1 MCDCEQRHK
10 LLALGAMAEDGLQ
23 VPAASVARLPLYLRC
38 LEALCAGG
46 VATVS
51 SSRLAELAG
60 VNAAK
65 LRKDL
70 SHLGSYGTRGVGYEV
85 INLTHEIQREL
96 GLDEQSP
103 VIVVGLGN
111 LGQALAKHGGFGD
124 RGFPIAALFDVQPDI
139 VGMQIGDLVVAHFD
153 DLAGIVAHYKAR
165 TAIISTPADAAQQV
179 TDDVIAAG
187 ITSVLNF
194 APTVVQVGE
203 GVALRQVDLALELQI
218 LSYYQPRSDS
228 ERDTKLRLSV

>member
-1 MCDCEQRHK
+1 MT
-10 LLALGAMAEDGLQ
+10 EDGLQ

-38 LEALCAGG
+38 LEELREDG
-46 VATVS
+46 VSTVS

-85 INLTHEIQREL
+85 PNLLNQIQRQL

-103 VIVVGLGN
+103 VVVVGLGN
-111 LGQALAKHGGFGD
+111 LGQALAKHGGFGE
-124 RGFPIAALFDVQPDI
+124 RGFPIVALFDVQPDI
-139 VGMQIGDLVVAHFD
+139 IGITVGDLVVSNFD
-153 DLAGIVAHYKAR
+153 DLETVVAELGAR
-165 TAIISTPADAAQQV
+165 TAMIATPAEAAQEV
-179 TDDVIAAG
+179 TDKVIAAG

-194 APTVVQVGE
+194 APTVVQVAE

-218 LSYYQPRSDS
+218 LSYYQTRPDS
-228 ERDTKLRLSV
+228 GRDIKLRVSV

>member
-1 MCDCEQRHK
+1 MSE
-10 LLALGAMAEDGLQ
+10 EGLQ

-38 LEALCAGG
+38 LEQLRADG

-85 INLTHEIQREL
+85 PNLMNEIEHEL

-124 RGFPIAALFDVQPDI
+124 RGFPIVALFDIQPDV
-139 VGMQIGDLVVAHFD
+139 VGLQVGDLTVNHLD
-153 DLAGIVAHYKAR
+153 DLEAVVSERGAR
-165 TAIISTPADAAQQV
+165 TAIIATPAEAAQDA
-179 TDDVIAAG
+179 TDMAIAAG

-194 APTVVQVGE
+194 APTVVQVNE
-203 GVALRQVDLALELQI
+203 GIALRQVDLALELQI
-218 LSYYQPRSDS
+218 LSYYQPRGDS
-228 ERDTKLRLSV
+228 ERDITLRLSV

>member
-1 MCDCEQRHK
+1 
-10 LLALGAMAEDGLQ
+10 MAQGPNLTSVTDDGVQ

-38 LEALCAGG
+38 LAELRAAG
-46 VATVS
+46 VTTVS

-70 SHLGSYGTRGVGYEV
+70 SHLGSYGTRGVGYQV
-85 INLTHEIQREL
+85 LHLMNQMQLEL
-96 GLDEQSP
+96 GLDQQSP

-111 LGQALAKHGGFGD
+111 LGQALANHGGFGE
-124 RGFPIAALFDVQPDI
+124 RGFPIVALFDNDPDKI
-139 VGMQIGDLVVAHFD
+139 GRQVGDLVVSSLDH
-153 DLAGIVAHYKAR
+153 LAEVISRHSAR
-165 TAIISTPADAAQQV
+165 TAIIATPVDAAQAV
-179 TDDVIAAG
+179 TDLVTAAG

-194 APTVVQVGE
+194 APTVVQVDD

-218 LSYYQPRSDS
+218 LSYYQPRSR
-228 ERDTKLRLSV
+228 EARDTKLRRSG

>member
-1 MCDCEQRHK
+1 M
-10 LLALGAMAEDGLQ
+10 
-23 VPAASVARLPLYLRC
+23 S
-38 LEALCAGG
+38 
-46 VATVS
+46 TVS

-85 INLTHEIQREL
+85 PNLMQQIQREL

-124 RGFPIAALFDVQPDI
+124 RGFPIVALFDVEPDI
-139 VGMQIGDLVVAHFD
+139 VGITVGDLVVSHFD
-153 DLAGIVAHYKAR
+153 EIEAVITAENAR
-165 TAIISTPADAAQQV
+165 TAIIATPAEAAQGV
-179 TDDVIAAG
+179 TDAVVAAG

-194 APTVVQVGE
+194 APTVVQVDDGI
-203 GVALRQVDLALELQI
+203 ALRQVDLALELQI
-218 LSYYQPRSDS
+218 LSYYQPRPGD
-228 ERDTKLRLSV
+228 ERDINLRVSV

>member
-1 MCDCEQRHK
+1 MT
-10 LLALGAMAEDGLQ
+10 EDGLQ

-38 LEALCAGG
+38 LEELREDG
-46 VATVS
+46 VSTVS

-85 INLTHEIQREL
+85 PNLLNQIQRQL

-103 VIVVGLGN
+103 VVVVGLGN
-111 LGQALAKHGGFGD
+111 LGQALAKHDGFGD
-124 RGFPIAALFDVQPDI
+124 RGFPIVALFDVQPDI
-139 VGMQIGDLVVAHFD
+139 VGITVGDLVVSNFD
-153 DLAGIVAHYKAR
+153 DLESIVAEHGAR
-165 TAIISTPADAAQQV
+165 TAIIATPAEAAQDV
-179 TDDVIAAG
+179 TDKVIAAG

-194 APTVVQVGE
+194 APTVVQVAE

-218 LSYYQPRSDS
+218 LSYYQTRPDS
-228 ERDTKLRLSV
+228 ERDIKLRASV

>member
-1 MCDCEQRHK
+1 MS
-10 LLALGAMAEDGLQ
+10 EDGLQ

-38 LEALCAGG
+38 LEELRADG
-46 VATVS
+46 VSTVS

-85 INLTHEIQREL
+85 PNLMNQIQHQL
-96 GLDEQSP
+96 GLDQQSP

-111 LGQALAKHGGFGD
+111 LGQALAKHGGFGE
-124 RGFPIAALFDVQPDI
+124 RGFPIVGLFDIQPDVI
-139 VGMQIGDLVVAHFD
+139 GLTVGELTVSHFD
-153 DLAGIVAHYKAR
+153 DVEAVIAEHGAR
-165 TAIISTPADAAQQV
+165 TAIISTPAEAAQAV
-179 TDDVIAAG
+179 TDRVVAAG

-194 APTVVQVGE
+194 APTVVQVAP

-218 LSYYQPRSDS
+218 LNYYQARSES
-228 ERDTKLRLSV
+228 ERDIKLRMSV

>member
-1 MCDCEQRHK
+1 
-10 LLALGAMAEDGLQ
+10 MAEDGSQ

-38 LEALCAGG
+38 LEELRVDG
-46 VATVS
+46 VPTVS

-85 INLTHEIQREL
+85 INLTHEIQRQL
-96 GLDEQSP
+96 GLDQQSP
-103 VIVVGLGN
+103 VIVIGLGN

-124 RGFPIAALFDVQPDI
+124 RGFPIVALFDVQPDI
-139 VGMQIGDLVVAHFD
+139 VGMQVGDLVVRHFD
-153 DLAGIVAHYKAR
+153 ELSASVAHHNAR
-165 TAIISTPADAAQQV
+165 TAIIATPVDAAQQV

-194 APTVVQVGE
+194 APTVVQVGD

-218 LSYYQPRSDS
+218 LSYYQPRSES
-228 ERDTKLRLSV
+228 ERDIKLRLSV

>member
-1 MCDCEQRHK
+1 M
-10 LLALGAMAEDGLQ
+10 Q

-38 LEALCAGG
+38 LEELYADG
-46 VATVS
+46 VSTVS

-85 INLTHEIQREL
+85 PNLMHQIQREL

-124 RGFPIAALFDVQPDI
+124 RGFPIVALFDVQPDI
-139 VGMQIGDLVVAHFD
+139 VGITVGDMVVAHFD
-153 DLAGIVAHYKAR
+153 DLEAVVAEHRAR
-165 TAIISTPADAAQQV
+165 TAMIATPAEAAQQV
-179 TDDVIAAG
+179 TNDVIAAG

-194 APTVVQVGE
+194 APTVVQVGD

>member
-1 MCDCEQRHK
+1 M
-10 LLALGAMAEDGLQ
+10 Q

-38 LEALCAGG
+38 LEELREDG
-46 VATVS
+46 VSTVS

-85 INLTHEIQREL
+85 PNLLNQIQRQL

-103 VIVVGLGN
+103 VVVVGLGN
-111 LGQALAKHGGFGD
+111 LGQALAKHDGFGD
-124 RGFPIAALFDVQPDI
+124 RGFPIVALFDVQPDI
-139 VGMQIGDLVVAHFD
+139 VGITVGDLVVSNFD
-153 DLAGIVAHYKAR
+153 DLESIVAEHGAR
-165 TAIISTPADAAQQV
+165 TAIIATPAEAAQDV
-179 TDDVIAAG
+179 TDKVIAAG

-194 APTVVQVGE
+194 APTVVQVAE

-218 LSYYQPRSDS
+218 LSYYQTRPDS
-228 ERDTKLRLSV
+228 ERDIKLRASV

>member
-1 MCDCEQRHK
+1 M
-10 LLALGAMAEDGLQ
+10 Q

-38 LEALCAGG
+38 LEELRAGG
-46 VATVS
+46 VSTVS

-85 INLTHEIQREL
+85 PNLMQEIQREL

-124 RGFPIAALFDVQPDI
+124 RGFPIVALFDVQPDI
-139 VGMQIGDLVVAHFD
+139 VGMTIGDMVVSHFD
-153 DLAGIVAHYKAR
+153 ELEHIVAAQNAR
-165 TAIISTPADAAQQV
+165 TAIVATPAEAAQQV
-179 TDDVIAAG
+179 TNDVIAAG

-228 ERDTKLRLSV
+228 ERDINLRLSG

>member
-1 MCDCEQRHK
+1 M
-10 LLALGAMAEDGLQ
+10 Q

-38 LEALCAGG
+38 LEELRAGG
-46 VATVS
+46 VSTVS

-85 INLTHEIQREL
+85 PNLMQEIQREL

-124 RGFPIAALFDVQPDI
+124 RGFPIVALFDVQPDI
-139 VGMQIGDLVVAHFD
+139 VGMTIGDMVVSHFD
-153 DLAGIVAHYKAR
+153 ELEHIVAAHNAR
-165 TAIISTPADAAQQV
+165 TAIVATPAEAAQQV
-179 TDDVIAAG
+179 TNDVIAAG

-228 ERDTKLRLSV
+228 ERDINLRLSG

>member
-1 MCDCEQRHK
+1 M
-10 LLALGAMAEDGLQ
+10 Q

-38 LEALCAGG
+38 LEELRADG
-46 VATVS
+46 VSTVS

-85 INLTHEIQREL
+85 PNLMQEIQREL

-124 RGFPIAALFDVQPDI
+124 RGFPIVALFDVQPDI
-139 VGMQIGDLVVAHFD
+139 VGMHIGDLAVSHFD
-153 DLAGIVAHYKAR
+153 DLESIIDEHSAR
-165 TAIISTPADAAQQV
+165 TAVIATPAEAAQQV

-194 APTVVQVGE
+194 APTVVQVPE

-218 LSYYQPRSDS
+218 LSYYQPRTDS

>member
-1 MCDCEQRHK
+1 MSD
-10 LLALGAMAEDGLQ
+10 DGLQ

-38 LEALCAGG
+38 LEELREDG
-46 VATVS
+46 VSTVS

-85 INLTHEIQREL
+85 PNLMQQIQLEL

-111 LGQALAKHGGFGD
+111 LGQALAKHGGFGE
-124 RGFPIAALFDVQPDI
+124 RGFPIVALFDIEPEIIGIKV
-139 VGMQIGDLVVAHFD
+139 GDLVVSHFD
-153 DLAGIVAHYKAR
+153 DVEDLVSSLGAR
-165 TAIISTPADAAQQV
+165 TAIIATPAEAAQSA
-179 TDDVIAAG
+179 TDTVVAAG

-194 APTVVQVGE
+194 APTVVQVDD

-218 LSYYQPRSDS
+218 LSYYQPRPGD
-228 ERDTKLRLSV
+228 ERDINLRVSV

>member
-1 MCDCEQRHK
+1 MSD
-10 LLALGAMAEDGLQ
+10 DGLQ

-38 LEALCAGG
+38 LEQLRVDG
-46 VATVS
+46 VSTVS
-51 SSRLAELAG
+51 SSRLADLAG

-85 INLTHEIQREL
+85 PNLMLQIQREL

-124 RGFPIAALFDVQPDI
+124 RGFPIVALFDVQPDV
-139 VGMQIGDLVVAHFD
+139 VGMRVGDLVVSHFD
-153 DLAGIVAHYKAR
+153 DIMAVVEERGAR
-165 TAIISTPADAAQQV
+165 TAIIATPAEAAQSV
-179 TDDVIAAG
+179 TDQVVEAG

-194 APTVVQVGE
+194 APTVVQVDPGI
-203 GVALRQVDLALELQI
+203 ALRQVDLAVELQI
-218 LSYYQPRSDS
+218 LSYYQLKPES
-228 ERDTKLRLSV
+228 ERDIKLRLSV

>member
-1 MCDCEQRHK
+1 MTE
-10 LLALGAMAEDGLQ
+10 GGSQ

-38 LEALCAGG
+38 LEELRADSVL
-46 VATVS
+46 TVS

-70 SHLGSYGTRGVGYEV
+70 SHLGSYGTRGVGYDV
-85 INLTHEIQREL
+85 INLTHEIQRQL

-111 LGQALAKHGGFGD
+111 LGQALAKHDGFGD
-124 RGFPIAALFDVQPDI
+124 RGFPIVALFDVQPDI
-139 VGMQIGDLVVAHFD
+139 VGMQVGDLVVEHFD
-153 DLAGIVAHYKAR
+153 DRAAVIAHHQAR
-165 TAIISTPADAAQQV
+165 TAIIATPADVAQQV

-194 APTVVQVGE
+194 APTVVQVGD

-218 LSYYQPRSDS
+218 LSYYQERSDS
-228 ERDTKLRLSV
+228 ERDIKLRLSV

>member
-1 MCDCEQRHK
+1 M
-10 LLALGAMAEDGLQ
+10 
-23 VPAASVARLPLYLRC
+23 
-38 LEALCAGG
+38 
-46 VATVS
+46 S

-70 SHLGSYGTRGVGYEV
+70 SHLGSYGTRGVGYE
-85 INLTHEIQREL
+85 IPKLTHEIRREL

-124 RGFPIAALFDVQPDI
+124 RGFPIVALFDVQPDV
-139 VGMQIGDLVVAHFD
+139 VGGTVGDLVVEHFD
-153 DLAGIVAHYKAR
+153 NLETVVETLQAR
-165 TAIISTPADAAQQV
+165 TAIIATPAEAAQDV
-179 TDDVIAAG
+179 TDKVVAAG

-194 APTVVQVGE
+194 APTVVQVDE
-203 GVALRQVDLALELQI
+203 RVALRQVDLALELQI
-218 LSYYQPRSDS
+218 LSYYQPRPDS
-228 ERDTKLRLSV
+228 ERDIKLRLSG

>member
-1 MCDCEQRHK
+1 M
-10 LLALGAMAEDGLQ
+10 LEDGLQ

-38 LEALCAGG
+38 LEELRADN
-46 VATVS
+46 VSTVS

-70 SHLGSYGTRGVGYEV
+70 SHLGSYGTRGVGYGV

-124 RGFPIAALFDVQPDI
+124 RGFPIVALFDVQPDI
-139 VGMQIGDLVVAHFD
+139 VGMKIGDLVVSHFD
-153 DLAGIVAHYKAR
+153 ELDAIVKQHDAR
-165 TAIISTPADAAQQV
+165 TAIIATPADTAQQV
-179 TDDVIAAG
+179 TDDVTAAG

-194 APTVVQVGE
+194 APTVVQVGD

-228 ERDTKLRLSV
+228 QRDIKLRLSM

>member
-1 MCDCEQRHK
+1 MS
-10 LLALGAMAEDGLQ
+10 EDGLQ

-38 LEALCAGG
+38 LEELRSDG
-46 VATVS
+46 VSTVS

-85 INLTHEIQREL
+85 PNLMNQIRREL

-111 LGQALAKHGGFGD
+111 LGQALAKHGGFGE
-124 RGFPIAALFDVQPDI
+124 RGFPIVALFDVQPDI
-139 VGMQIGDLVVAHFD
+139 VGIKVGDLVVSHFD
-153 DLAGIVAHYKAR
+153 DVQDIVEEHGAR
-165 TAIISTPADAAQQV
+165 TAIIATPADAAQSV
-179 TDDVIAAG
+179 TDAVIDAG

-194 APTVVQVGE
+194 APTVVQVDE
-203 GVALRQVDLALELQI
+203 GIALRQVDLALELQI
-218 LSYYQPRSDS
+218 LSYYQPRSDG
-228 ERDTKLRLSV
+228 ERDIKLRLSV

>member
-1 MCDCEQRHK
+1 MSD
-10 LLALGAMAEDGLQ
+10 DGLQ

-38 LEALCAGG
+38 LEELRADG
-46 VATVS
+46 VSTVS

-85 INLTHEIQREL
+85 PNLMHQIQRQL

-124 RGFPIAALFDVQPDI
+124 RGFPIVALFDVQPEI
-139 VGMQIGDLVVAHFD
+139 VGLTVGDLVVAHFD
-153 DLAGIVAHYKAR
+153 DVEPIVARHGAR
-165 TAIISTPADAAQQV
+165 TAIISTPADAAQTV
-179 TDDVIAAG
+179 TDAVVAAG

-194 APTVVQVGE
+194 APTVVQVDE

-218 LSYYQPRSDS
+218 LSYYQPRPDS
-228 ERDTKLRLSV
+228 ERDIKLRLSV

>member
-1 MCDCEQRHK
+1 MT
-10 LLALGAMAEDGLQ
+10 EDGLQ

-38 LEALCAGG
+38 LEELREDG
-46 VATVS
+46 VSTVS

-85 INLTHEIQREL
+85 PNLLNQIQRQL

-103 VIVVGLGN
+103 VVVVGLGN
-111 LGQALAKHGGFGD
+111 LGQALAKHDGFGD
-124 RGFPIAALFDVQPDI
+124 RGFPIVALFDVQPDI
-139 VGMQIGDLVVAHFD
+139 VGITVGDLVVSNFD
-153 DLAGIVAHYKAR
+153 DLESIVAEHGAR
-165 TAIISTPADAAQQV
+165 TAIIATPAEAAQDA
-179 TDDVIAAG
+179 TDKVIAAG

-194 APTVVQVGE
+194 APTVVQVAE

-218 LSYYQPRSDS
+218 LSYYQTRPDS
-228 ERDTKLRLSV
+228 ERDIKLRASV

>member
-1 MCDCEQRHK
+1 MS
-10 LLALGAMAEDGLQ
+10 EDGLQ

-38 LEALCAGG
+38 LEELRAGG
-46 VATVS
+46 VSTVS

-85 INLTHEIQREL
+85 PNLMQEIQREL

-124 RGFPIAALFDVQPDI
+124 RGFPIVALFDVQPEI
-139 VGMQIGDLVVAHFD
+139 VGMTIGDMVVSHFD
-153 DLAGIVAHYKAR
+153 ELEHIVAAHNAR
-165 TAIISTPADAAQQV
+165 TAIVATPAEAAQQV
-179 TDDVIAAG
+179 TNDVIAAG

-228 ERDTKLRLSV
+228 ERDINLRLSG

>member
-1 MCDCEQRHK
+1 MTD
-10 LLALGAMAEDGLQ
+10 DGLQ

-38 LEALCAGG
+38 LEALRADG
-46 VATVS
+46 VSTVS

-85 INLTHEIQREL
+85 PNLMNQIRHEL

-103 VIVVGLGN
+103 VIVIGLGN

-124 RGFPIAALFDVQPDI
+124 RGFPIVALFDVQPDI
-139 VGMQIGDLVVAHFD
+139 VGIELGDLVVSHFD
-153 DLAGIVAHYKAR
+153 DVEAIIKQHGAR
-165 TAIISTPADAAQQV
+165 TAIVATPADAAQAV
-179 TDDVIAAG
+179 TDTVVAAG

-194 APTVVQVGE
+194 APTVVQVDDGI
-203 GVALRQVDLALELQI
+203 ALRQVDLALELQI

-228 ERDTKLRLSV
+228 ERDIKLRLSV

>member
-1 MCDCEQRHK
+1 M
-10 LLALGAMAEDGLQ
+10 LEDGSQ

-38 LEALCAGG
+38 LEELRADG
-46 VATVS
+46 VLTVS

-85 INLTHEIQREL
+85 INLTLEIQREL

-111 LGQALAKHGGFGD
+111 LGQALAKHSGFGD
-124 RGFPIAALFDVQPDI
+124 RGFPIVALFDVQPDI
-139 VGMQIGDLVVAHFD
+139 VGKKVGDLVVMHSDELSAAVSR
-153 DLAGIVAHYKAR
+153 LNAR
-165 TAIISTPADAAQQV
+165 TAIIATPADAAQHV
-179 TDDVIAAG
+179 TDNVIAAG

-194 APTVVQVGE
+194 APTVVQVGD

>member
-1 MCDCEQRHK
+1 MS
-10 LLALGAMAEDGLQ
+10 EDGVQ

-38 LEALCAGG
+38 LEELRAND
-46 VATVS
+46 VSTVS

-85 INLTHEIQREL
+85 LKLMQEIQREL

-124 RGFPIAALFDVQPDI
+124 RGFPIVALFDVQPDI
-139 VGMQIGDLVVAHFD
+139 VGLTVGDLAVSHFD
-153 DLAGIVAHYKAR
+153 DLETIVTNQNAR
-165 TAIISTPADAAQQV
+165 TAIIATPADAAQQV

-194 APTVVQVGE
+194 APTVVQVPE
-203 GVALRQVDLALELQI
+203 QVDLALGLQI
-218 LSYYQPRSDS
+218 LSYYQPPQILNV
-228 ERDTKLRLSV
+228 T

>member
-1 MCDCEQRHK
+1 MSD
-10 LLALGAMAEDGLQ
+10 DGLQ

-38 LEALCAGG
+38 LEQLRVDG
-46 VATVS
+46 VSTVS
-51 SSRLAELAG
+51 SSRLADLAG

-85 INLTHEIQREL
+85 PNLMLQIQREL

-124 RGFPIAALFDVQPDI
+124 RGFPIVALFDVQPDV
-139 VGMQIGDLVVAHFD
+139 VGMQVGVLVVSHFD
-153 DLAGIVAHYKAR
+153 DIMAVVEERGAR
-165 TAIISTPADAAQQV
+165 TAIIATPAEAAQGV
-179 TDDVIAAG
+179 TDQVVEAG

-194 APTVVQVGE
+194 APTVVQVDPGI
-203 GVALRQVDLALELQI
+203 ALRQVDLAVELQI
-218 LSYYQPRSDS
+218 LSYYQLKPES
-228 ERDTKLRLSV
+228 ERDIKLRLSV

>member
-1 MCDCEQRHK
+1 MSD
-10 LLALGAMAEDGLQ
+10 DGLQ

-38 LEALCAGG
+38 LEELRADG
-46 VATVS
+46 VSTVS
-51 SSRLAELAG
+51 SSRLADLAG

-85 INLTHEIQREL
+85 LNLMQQIQREL
-96 GLDEQSP
+96 GLDEVSP

-124 RGFPIAALFDVQPDI
+124 RGFPIVALFDVGPEV
-139 VGMQIGDLVVAHFD
+139 VGTKVGDLTVTHFDEVAEVVALH
-153 DLAGIVAHYKAR
+153 GAR
-165 TAIISTPADAAQQV
+165 TAIVATPADAAQGV
-179 TDDVIAAG
+179 TDAVIAAG

-194 APTVVQVGE
+194 APTVVQVDDE
-203 GVALRQVDLALELQI
+203 AVALRQVDLALELQI
-218 LSYYQPRSDS
+218 LSYYQSRPDDDEGSM
-228 ERDTKLRLSV
+228 KLRMSV